1 MEINITLDVQG
12 ATVEEVRWLAGLLA
26 AQRTA
31 PAPITVEVE
40 KAAPAAPADEDKPK
54 KAAKKPAKKT
64 ARKADPA
71 PEPEPTP
78 EPTAPADED
87 KPKKAAKKPA
97 KKTARKADPAPE
109 PEPTPEPTAPAE
121 DETGGATVE
130 DETVTPEADLLAVA
144 VARATELIGAG
155 EQDAIKTSLETAGA
169 RRVGLLKGDQI
180 QAFLDALP
188 EA

>member
-1 MEINITLDVQG
+1 MEINITLDVKG
-12 ATVEEVRWLAGLLA
+12 ATVEEVQWLAGLLA

-31 PAPITVEVE
+31 PAPITVEAE
-40 KAAPAAPADEDKPK
+40 TAAPAAQADEEKPK
-54 KAAKKPAKKT
+54 KAAKKPAAKK
-64 ARKADPA
+64 AAKKAD
-71 PEPEPTP
+71 PEPEPT
-78 EPTAPADED
+78 EA
-87 KPKKAAKKPA
+87 
-97 KKTARKADPAPE
+97 
-109 PEPTPEPTAPAE
+109 APAE

-155 EQDAIKTSLETAGA
+155 EQDAIKTALETAGA

>member
-1 MEINITLDVQG
+1 MEINITLDVKG
-12 ATVEEVRWLAGLLA
+12 ASVEEVQWLAGLLA
-26 AQRTA
+26 ASRTA
-31 PAPITVEVE
+31 PAPITVEAE
-40 KAAPAAPADEDKPK
+40 TAAPATPADEDKPK
-54 KAAKKPAKKT
+54 KTAKKPAAKKT
-64 ARKADPA
+64 AKKADPA

-78 EPTAPADED
+78 EP
-87 KPKKAAKKPA
+87 
-97 KKTARKADPAPE
+97 
-109 PEPTPEPTAPAE
+109 APAE

-155 EQDAIKTSLETAGA
+155 EQDAIKTALETAGA

>member
-12 ATVEEVRWLAGLLA
+12 ATVEEVQWLAGLLA

-40 KAAPAAPADEDKPK
+40 KAAPAAPVEAEDKPEPK
-54 KAAKKPAKKT
+54 KAAKKPAAKKAT
-64 ARKADPA
+64 PKKAD

-78 EPTAPADED
+78 EPAAPV
-87 KPKKAAKKPA
+87 
-97 KKTARKADPAPE
+97 
-109 PEPTPEPTAPAE
+109 E

-155 EQDAIKTSLETAGA
+155 EQDAIKTALEVAGA

-180 QAFLDALP
+180 QVFLDALP

>member
-12 ATVEEVRWLAGLLA
+12 ATVEEVQWLAGLLA

-31 PAPITVEVE
+31 PAPITVEAE
-40 KAAPAAPADEDKPK
+40 TASPAAPVEAEDKPK
-54 KAAKKPAKKT
+54 KTAKKPAAKKT
-64 ARKADPA
+64 AVKKADPA
-71 PEPEPTP
+71 PEPEPT
-78 EPTAPADED
+78 EAAPAKDEI
-87 KPKKAAKKPA
+87 
-97 KKTARKADPAPE
+97 
-109 PEPTPEPTAPAE
+109 
-121 DETGGATVE
+121 GGATVE

-155 EQDAIKTSLETAGA
+155 EQDAIKTALETAGA

>member
-12 ATVEEVRWLAGLLA
+12 ATVEEVQWLAGLLA

-40 KAAPAAPADEDKPK
+40 KAAPTAPADEEKPAPK
-54 KAAKKPAKKT
+54 KAAAKKPAKKT
-64 ARKADPA
+64 AKKSD

-78 EPTAPADED
+78 EP
-87 KPKKAAKKPA
+87 
-97 KKTARKADPAPE
+97 
-109 PEPTPEPTAPAE
+109 APAE

-155 EQDAIKTSLETAGA
+155 EQDAIKTALEVAGA

-180 QAFLDALP
+180 QAFLGALP

>member
-12 ATVEEVRWLAGLLA
+12 ATVEEVQWLAGLLA
-26 AQRTA
+26 ASRTA
-31 PAPITVEVE
+31 PAPITVEAE
-40 KAAPAAPADEDKPK
+40 TAAPAAPVEAEDKPK
-54 KAAKKPAKKT
+54 KTAKKAAKKT
-64 ARKADPA
+64 AAKKADPA
-71 PEPEPTP
+71 PEPTP
-78 EPTAPADED
+78 EPA
-87 KPKKAAKKPA
+87 
-97 KKTARKADPAPE
+97 
-109 PEPTPEPTAPAE
+109 APAE
-121 DETGGATVE
+121 DEETGGATVE

-155 EQDAIKTSLETAGA
+155 EQDAIKTALAVAGA

>member
-1 MEINITLDVQG
+1 MEINITLDVKG
-12 ATVEEVRWLAGLLA
+12 ATVEEVQWLAGLLA

-31 PAPITVEVE
+31 PAPITVEAE
-40 KAAPAAPADEDKPK
+40 TATPAAPADEDKPAPK

-64 ARKADPA
+64 AKKSD

-78 EPTAPADED
+78 EPA
-87 KPKKAAKKPA
+87 
-97 KKTARKADPAPE
+97 
-109 PEPTPEPTAPAE
+109 APAE
-121 DETGGATVE
+121 DEADGATIE

-155 EQDAIKTSLETAGA
+155 EQDAIKTALETAGA

-188 EA
+188 QEA

>member
-12 ATVEEVRWLAGLLA
+12 ATVEEVQWLAGLLA
-26 AQRTA
+26 ASRTA
-31 PAPITVEVE
+31 PAPITVEAE
-40 KAAPAAPADEDKPK
+40 KAAPTTEVDEEKPAK
-54 KAAKKPAKKT
+54 KAAKKPAAKK
-64 ARKADPA
+64 AAKKADPA
-71 PEPEPTP
+71 PEPTP
-78 EPTAPADED
+78 EP
-87 KPKKAAKKPA
+87 
-97 KKTARKADPAPE
+97 
-109 PEPTPEPTAPAE
+109 APAE

-155 EQDAIKTSLETAGA
+155 EQDAIKTALKTAGA

>member
-12 ATVEEVRWLAGLLA
+12 ATVEEVQWLAGLLA
-26 AQRTA
+26 AQRTS

-40 KAAPAAPADEDKPK
+40 KAAPTAPVEAEDKPK
-54 KAAKKPAKKT
+54 KAAKKPAAKKT
-64 ARKADPA
+64 AKKADPA

-78 EPTAPADED
+78 EP
-87 KPKKAAKKPA
+87 
-97 KKTARKADPAPE
+97 
-109 PEPTPEPTAPAE
+109 APAE

-155 EQDAIKTSLETAGA
+155 EQDAIKTALETAGA

-180 QAFLDALP
+180 QTFLDALP

>member
-12 ATVEEVRWLAGLLA
+12 ATVEEVQWLAGLLA

-31 PAPITVEVE
+31 PAPITVEAE
-40 KAAPAAPADEDKPK
+40 TAAPAAPVEAEEKPEPK
-54 KAAKKPAKKT
+54 KATKKPAAKKT
-64 ARKADPA
+64 AAKKAD

-78 EPTAPADED
+78 EP
-87 KPKKAAKKPA
+87 
-97 KKTARKADPAPE
+97 
-109 PEPTPEPTAPAE
+109 APAE
-121 DETGGATVE
+121 DETGGAIVE

-155 EQDAIKTSLETAGA
+155 EQDAIKTALETAGA

-188 EA
+188 QEA

>member
-12 ATVEEVRWLAGLLA
+12 ATVEEVQWLAGLLA
-26 AQRTA
+26 ASRTA
-31 PAPITVEVE
+31 PAPITVEAE
-40 KAAPAAPADEDKPK
+40 TAAPATPADEDKPK
-54 KAAKKPAKKT
+54 KTAKKPAAKKT
-64 ARKADPA
+64 AKKADPA

-78 EPTAPADED
+78 EP
-87 KPKKAAKKPA
+87 
-97 KKTARKADPAPE
+97 
-109 PEPTPEPTAPAE
+109 APAE

-155 EQDAIKTSLETAGA
+155 EQDAIKTALETAGA

>member
-12 ATVEEVRWLAGLLA
+12 ATVEEVQWLAGLLA

-31 PAPITVEVE
+31 PAPITVEVD
-40 KAAPAAPADEDKPK
+40 KAAPAAPVEAEDKPK
-54 KAAKKPAKKT
+54 KPAAKKATKKT
-64 ARKADPA
+64 AKKADPA

-78 EPTAPADED
+78 EP
-87 KPKKAAKKPA
+87 
-97 KKTARKADPAPE
+97 APE
-109 PEPTPEPTAPAE
+109 E

-155 EQDAIKTSLETAGA
+155 EQDAIKTALEVAGA
-169 RRVGLLKGDQI
+169 RRVGLLKGNQI

-188 EA
+188 QEA

>member
-1 MEINITLDVQG
+1 MEINITLDVKG
-12 ATVEEVRWLAGLLA
+12 ATVEEVQWLAGLLA

-31 PAPITVEVE
+31 PAPITVEAV
-40 KAAPAAPADEDKPK
+40 KATPAAPVEAEDKPK
-54 KAAKKPAKKT
+54 KATKKPAAKKT
-64 ARKADPA
+64 AKKADPA

-78 EPTAPADED
+78 EPAGA
-87 KPKKAAKKPA
+87 
-97 KKTARKADPAPE
+97 
-109 PEPTPEPTAPAE
+109 AE

-155 EQDAIKTSLETAGA
+155 EQDAIKTALETAGA

>member
-1 MEINITLDVQG
+1 MEINITLDIQG
-12 ATVEEVRWLAGLLA
+12 ATVEEVQWLAGLLA

-40 KAAPAAPADEDKPK
+40 KATPAAPVEAEDKPK
-54 KAAKKPAKKT
+54 KAAKKAAAKKT
-64 ARKADPA
+64 AKKADPA

-78 EPTAPADED
+78 EP
-87 KPKKAAKKPA
+87 AA
-97 KKTARKADPAPE
+97 TE
-109 PEPTPEPTAPAE
+109 E

-155 EQDAIKTSLETAGA
+155 EQDAIKTALETAGA

-180 QAFLDALP
+180 QTFLDALP

>member
-12 ATVEEVRWLAGLLA
+12 ATVEEVQWLAGLLA

-40 KAAPAAPADEDKPK
+40 KAAPTAPADGEKPAPK
-54 KAAKKPAKKT
+54 KAAAKKPAKKT
-64 ARKADPA
+64 AKKSD

-78 EPTAPADED
+78 EP
-87 KPKKAAKKPA
+87 
-97 KKTARKADPAPE
+97 
-109 PEPTPEPTAPAE
+109 APAE
-121 DETGGATVE
+121 DETGGATIE
-130 DETVTPEADLLAVA
+130 DEMVTPEADLLAVA

-155 EQDAIKTSLETAGA
+155 EQDAIKTALEVAGA

>member
-12 ATVEEVRWLAGLLA
+12 ATVEEVQWLAGLLA

-31 PAPITVEVE
+31 PAPIIVDVE
-40 KAAPAAPADEDKPK
+40 KAAPTTEVEDKPAK
-54 KAAKKPAKKT
+54 KAAKKPAAKK
-64 ARKADPA
+64 AAKKADPA

-78 EPTAPADED
+78 EP
-87 KPKKAAKKPA
+87 
-97 KKTARKADPAPE
+97 
-109 PEPTPEPTAPAE
+109 APAE
-121 DETGGATVE
+121 DEIGGATVE

-155 EQDAIKTSLETAGA
+155 EQDAIRTALETAGA

>member
-12 ATVEEVRWLAGLLA
+12 ATVEEVQCLAGLLA

-40 KAAPAAPADEDKPK
+40 KSAPAAPVEAEDRPK
-54 KAAKKPAKKT
+54 KTAKKPAAKKAT
-64 ARKADPA
+64 PKKADPA

-78 EPTAPADED
+78 EP
-87 KPKKAAKKPA
+87 
-97 KKTARKADPAPE
+97 
-109 PEPTPEPTAPAE
+109 APAE
-121 DETGGATVE
+121 GETGGATVE

-155 EQDAIKTSLETAGA
+155 EQDAIKTALETAGA

>member
-1 MEINITLDVQG
+1 MEINITLDVKG
-12 ATVEEVRWLAGLLA
+12 ATVEEVQWLAGLLA

-31 PAPITVEVE
+31 PAPITVDVE
-40 KAAPAAPADEDKPK
+40 KAAPAAPVEAEDKPK
-54 KAAKKPAKKT
+54 KAAKKPAAKKAT
-64 ARKADPA
+64 PKKAD
-71 PEPEPTP
+71 PEPTP
-78 EPTAPADED
+78 EP
-87 KPKKAAKKPA
+87 
-97 KKTARKADPAPE
+97 E
-109 PEPTPEPTAPAE
+109 PVA

-155 EQDAIKTSLETAGA
+155 EQDAIKTALETAGA

>member
-1 MEINITLDVQG
+1 MEINITLDIQG
-12 ATVEEVRWLAGLLA
+12 ATVEEVQWLAGLLA

-31 PAPITVEVE
+31 PAPITVEVD
-40 KAAPAAPADEDKPK
+40 KAAPAAPVEAEDKPAPK
-54 KAAKKPAKKT
+54 KAAAKKPAKKT
-64 ARKADPA
+64 AKKSD

-78 EPTAPADED
+78 EP
-87 KPKKAAKKPA
+87 
-97 KKTARKADPAPE
+97 APE
-109 PEPTPEPTAPAE
+109 E

-130 DETVTPEADLLAVA
+130 DETVTPESDLLAVA

-155 EQDAIKTSLETAGA
+155 EQDAIKTALEVAGA

>member
-12 ATVEEVRWLAGLLA
+12 ATVEEVQWLAGLLA

-31 PAPITVEVE
+31 PAPITVDVE
-40 KAAPAAPADEDKPK
+40 KAAPAAPVEAEDKPK
-54 KAAKKPAKKT
+54 KPAAKKAAKKT
-64 ARKADPA
+64 AKKADPA

-78 EPTAPADED
+78 EP
-87 KPKKAAKKPA
+87 
-97 KKTARKADPAPE
+97 
-109 PEPTPEPTAPAE
+109 APAE
-121 DETGGATVE
+121 DETGGVTVE

-155 EQDAIKTSLETAGA
+155 EQDAIKTALETAGA

-180 QAFLDALP
+180 QTFLDALP

>member
-12 ATVEEVRWLAGLLA
+12 ATVEEVQWLAGLLA

-31 PAPITVEVE
+31 PAPITVEVD
-40 KAAPAAPADEDKPK
+40 KAAPTAPADEEKPAPK
-54 KAAKKPAKKT
+54 KAAAKKPAKKT
-64 ARKADPA
+64 AKKSD

-78 EPTAPADED
+78 EP
-87 KPKKAAKKPA
+87 
-97 KKTARKADPAPE
+97 APE
-109 PEPTPEPTAPAE
+109 E

-155 EQDAIKTSLETAGA
+155 EQDAIKTALEVAGA

>member
-12 ATVEEVRWLAGLLA
+12 ASVEEVQWLAGLLA

-31 PAPITVEVE
+31 PAPITVEAE
-40 KAAPAAPADEDKPK
+40 TAAPAAPADEEKPAPK
-54 KAAKKPAKKT
+54 KAAKKPAKK
-64 ARKADPA
+64 AD

-78 EPTAPADED
+78 EPA
-87 KPKKAAKKPA
+87 
-97 KKTARKADPAPE
+97 
-109 PEPTPEPTAPAE
+109 APAE

-155 EQDAIKTSLETAGA
+155 EQDAIKTALKVAGA

-180 QAFLDALP
+180 QTFLDALP

>member
-12 ATVEEVRWLAGLLA
+12 ATVEEVQWLAGLLA

-31 PAPITVEVE
+31 LAPITVEVD
-40 KAAPAAPADEDKPK
+40 KAAPAAPVEAEDKPEK
-54 KAAKKPAKKT
+54 TAKKPAAKKT
-64 ARKADPA
+64 AKNADPA

-78 EPTAPADED
+78 EP
-87 KPKKAAKKPA
+87 
-97 KKTARKADPAPE
+97 
-109 PEPTPEPTAPAE
+109 APAE

-155 EQDAIKTSLETAGA
+155 EQDAIKTALETAGA

>member
-1 MEINITLDVQG
+1 MEINITLDVKG
-12 ATVEEVRWLAGLLA
+12 ATVEEVQWLAGLLA
-26 AQRTA
+26 AQRTT
-31 PAPITVEVE
+31 PAPITVDVD
-40 KAAPAAPADEDKPK
+40 KAAPAAPVEAEDKPK
-54 KAAKKPAKKT
+54 KPAAKKAAKKT
-64 ARKADPA
+64 AAKKADPT

-78 EPTAPADED
+78 EPA
-87 KPKKAAKKPA
+87 
-97 KKTARKADPAPE
+97 
-109 PEPTPEPTAPAE
+109 APAE

-155 EQDAIKTSLETAGA
+155 EQDAIKTALEVAGA

>member
-12 ATVEEVRWLAGLLA
+12 ATVEEVQWLAGLLA

-31 PAPITVEVE
+31 PAPITVDVETAAPTTEVE
-40 KAAPAAPADEDKPK
+40 D
-54 KAAKKPAKKT
+54 KAAKKTAKKPAAKKT
-64 ARKADPA
+64 AAKKADPA
-71 PEPEPTP
+71 PEPEPT
-78 EPTAPADED
+78 EA
-87 KPKKAAKKPA
+87 
-97 KKTARKADPAPE
+97 
-109 PEPTPEPTAPAE
+109 APAE
-121 DETGGATVE
+121 DETSGATVE

-155 EQDAIKTSLETAGA
+155 EQDAIKTALEAAGA

>member
-12 ATVEEVRWLAGLLA
+12 ATVEEVQWLAGLLA
-26 AQRTA
+26 ASRTA
-31 PAPITVEVE
+31 PAPITVEAE
-40 KAAPAAPADEDKPK
+40 TAAPAAPVEAEDKPK
-54 KAAKKPAKKT
+54 KTAKKAAKKT
-64 ARKADPA
+64 AAKKADPA
-71 PEPEPTP
+71 PEPTP
-78 EPTAPADED
+78 EPAAPV
-87 KPKKAAKKPA
+87 
-97 KKTARKADPAPE
+97 
-109 PEPTPEPTAPAE
+109 E

-155 EQDAIKTSLETAGA
+155 EQDAIKTALETAGA

>member
-12 ATVEEVRWLAGLLA
+12 ATVEEVQWLAGLLA

-40 KAAPAAPADEDKPK
+40 KAAPTAPVEAEDKPK

-64 ARKADPA
+64 AKKSD

-78 EPTAPADED
+78 EP
-87 KPKKAAKKPA
+87 
-97 KKTARKADPAPE
+97 
-109 PEPTPEPTAPAE
+109 APAE

-155 EQDAIKTSLETAGA
+155 EQDAIKTALEVAGA

-188 EA
+188 GA